1 MFAPGVA
8 IRAVTAFVA
17 PMMATHLR
25 RGLVP
30 VLLALAGLAPLPAQ
44 AFEPQR
50 GVAAVY
56 DAARFAGRPM
66 ANGVRFDPAANHAAH
81 RHLPF
86 GTIARVTNLRTG
98 ASTIVVI
105 SDRGPF
111 TRGRIIDLSPR
122 SAREIGMG
130 IGLAQVEITPL
141 VEVAEAP

>member
-1 MFAPGVA
+1 MNGIAG
-8 IRAVTAFVA
+8 FVA
-17 PMMATHLR
+17 RMTAIHLR
-25 RGLVP
+25 RGVIP
-30 VLLALAGLAPLPAQ
+30 ALLALACLGPLAAL

-50 GVAAVY
+50 GTAAVY

-86 GTIARVTNLRTG
+86 GTVARVTNLRTG

-111 TRGRIIDLSPR
+111 TPGRIIDLSPR

-130 IGLAQVEITPL
+130 IGLAPVEIRPL
-141 VEVAEAP
+141 EEVAEAP

>member
-1 MFAPGVA
+1 MTA
-8 IRAVTAFVA
+8 IQN
-17 PMMATHLR
+17 R
-25 RGLVP
+25 RGYAPALLV
-30 VLLALAGLAPLPAQ
+30 LAMLAPFPTQ

-56 DAARFAGRPM
+56 DAKRFAGRPM
-66 ANGVRFDPAANHAAH
+66 ANGARFNPEANHAAH

-86 GTIARVTNLRTG
+86 GTIARVTDLRTG
-98 ASTIVVI
+98 RSTTVVI

-122 SAREIGMG
+122 SARELGMG
-130 IGLAQVEITPL
+130 IGLAQVEIRPL

>member
-1 MFAPGVA
+1 
-8 IRAVTAFVA
+8 
-17 PMMATHLR
+17 MMATHLR

-30 VLLALAGLAPLPAQ
+30 ALLALAGLAPLPAQ

-50 GVAAVY
+50 GIAAVY
-56 DAARFAGRPM
+56 DAARFTGRPM
-66 ANGVRFDPAANHAAH
+66 ANGERFHPDLPVAAH

-86 GTIARVTNLRTG
+86 GTVARVTNLRTG
-98 ASTIVVI
+98 ASTTVII

-141 VEVAEAP
+141 LEVAEAR